1 MSPRRPRGNRNDVKH
16 AVKKMSCEPRALLC
30 LVRVQKAHIDFEAAK
45 EDGFFSIYVVMF
57 FLYLSAAINT
67 CYTCVF
73 F

>member
-1 MSPRRPRGNRNDVKH
+1 
-16 AVKKMSCEPRALLC
+16 MSCEPRALLC

-45 EDGFFSIYVVMF
+45 EDVFFFNIYVVMF
-57 FLYLSAAINT
+57 FLYLSAAINA